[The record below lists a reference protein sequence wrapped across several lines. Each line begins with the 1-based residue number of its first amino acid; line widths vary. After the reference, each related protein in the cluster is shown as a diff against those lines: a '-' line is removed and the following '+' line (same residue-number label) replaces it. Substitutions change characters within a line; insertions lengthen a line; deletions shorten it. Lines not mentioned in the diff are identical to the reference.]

1 MLIAG
6 VDIGNQTTEI
16 AVASVEPGGIPRFLA
31 SSLVSTTGIKGT
43 PENVAGVRH
52 GLTMACDAA
61 GISADQIG
69 LVCIN
74 EAVPVVAG
82 VAMQTLTETVLTDS
96 AVAGHNPAT
105 PGGEGL
111 GVGRTVRV
119 DQLLVT
125 PEGPVIAVVPA
136 TIPFEEAA
144 RMIGAA
150 RQQGITVTG
159 AIVQADDGVLI
170 ANRLPGE
177 PIPIVDEV
185 AAIEAIPLGEPA
197 AVEVAPPGATVQ
209 TLCNPYGL
217 ATIFG
222 LDPATTARIAP
233 AARALTGLRSA
244 LVVRLPDSGHEVRRI
259 PAGAVTLAGE
269 RGEQRIDLRGSAG
282 AIVATRERIGHLRDA
297 WGDPGTSAGAMF
309 AHVKQVLSGATG
321 QPPAA
326 LEIRDLFAT
335 DLTVPQAV
343 TGGLSNEVA
352 PERAVALA
360 AMVQTGP
367 TLARGLAQALS
378 CALGIPVE
386 RGGSEAEAGI
396 LGALTTPGTTTPVA
410 VLDLGSGST
419 NAARM
424 QADGHIASVHLA
436 GGGAMVN
443 LIIGEEL
450 GIADEQ
456 WREDLKR
463 CRVAHVEDLFRIRH
477 EDGTLQFTAEPLPAE
492 IFGRTILVAPAGY
505 APVPGNPPVE
515 RVRQVRRSAK
525 RRVFGTNAERALRA
539 LAPGG
544 NLRYLDFVVLAGGS
558 AQDFELPGLLAS
570 QFAEY
575 GIVLGAANV
584 RGNLGPRNAVA
595 TGLVL
600 LWSRQAKSRLDQAP

>member
-16 AVASVEPGGIPRFLA
+16 AIASVEPGNMPRFLA
-31 SSLVSTTGIKGT
+31 AALVPTTGIKGT

-52 GLTMACDAA
+52 GLTMACEAA
-61 GISADQIG
+61 RISTNRIA

-74 EAVPVVAG
+74 ETVPVVAG
-82 VAMQTLTETVLTDS
+82 VAMQTLTETALTDS
-96 AVAGHNPAT
+96 AIAGHNPAT

-111 GVGRTVRV
+111 GVGITVRV
-119 DQLLVT
+119 DHLLVA
-125 PEGPVIAVVPA
+125 PPGPIIAVVPA
-136 TIPFEEAA
+136 TIPFETAA
-144 RMIGAA
+144 QLIGDA
-150 RQQGITVTG
+150 RARGIPIAG

-170 ANRLPGE
+170 ANRIPGE
-177 PIPIVDEV
+177 TIPIVDEV

-197 AVEVAPPGATVQ
+197 AVEVAPPGAAVQ

-244 LVVRLPDSGHEVRRI
+244 LVVRVPNGDRQTRRI
-259 PAGAVTLAGE
+259 PAGSVTLAGE
-269 RGEQRIDLRGSAG
+269 RGEQRVDLRAGAG
-282 AIVATRERIGHLRDA
+282 AIMMARERIGRLRDV
-297 WGDPGTSAGAMF
+297 WGEPGSSAGAMF
-309 AHVKQVLSGATG
+309 RQVKQVLSEATG

-326 LEIRDLFAT
+326 LEVRDLFAA

-367 TLARGLAQALS
+367 ALADRLAEALS

-410 VLDLGSGST
+410 ILDLGSGST

-450 GIADEQ
+450 GIEDAQ

-463 CRVAHVEDLFRIRH
+463 NRVAHVEDLFRLRH

-492 IFGRTILVAPAGY
+492 IFGRTVLVAPAGY
-505 APVPGNPPVE
+505 VPVPGNPPVE

-525 RRVFGTNAERALRA
+525 RRVFGTNAERALRT
-539 LAPGG
+539 LAPGS
-544 NLRYLDFVVLAGGS
+544 NPRYLDFVVLAGGS
-558 AQDFELPGLLAS
+558 AQDFELPGLLAD

-575 GIVLGAANV
+575 GTVLGAANV
-584 RGNLGPRNAVA
+584 RGSLGPRNAVA

-600 LWSRQAKSRLDQAP
+600 LWSLQAGSRLDRAP